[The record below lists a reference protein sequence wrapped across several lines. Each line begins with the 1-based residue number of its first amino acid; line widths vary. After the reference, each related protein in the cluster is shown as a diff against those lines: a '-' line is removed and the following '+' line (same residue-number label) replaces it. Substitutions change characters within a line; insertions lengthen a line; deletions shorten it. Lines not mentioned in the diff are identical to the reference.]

1 MLNLE
6 LISSSGQDTSSDSRR
21 DHLNYYG
28 AKELAESFR
37 TVRKNTIT
45 IAQELPEEK
54 YSFRPAPNTRTVGEL
69 LAHISLAYNFQ
80 YQIHGQERRPSLEG
94 FDFPS
99 LMQRLVAEEKGHR
112 SKDQIID
119 MLRNSGE
126 KWAGW
131 LEGLTDGFLGE
142 RVEMPTGAT
151 PSSRSRFEMILSVK
165 EHEMHH
171 RGQLMLIERMVG
183 IVPHLTR
190 EMQAR
195 MTAAT
200 TKN

>member
-1 MLNLE
+1 M
-6 LISSSGQDTSSDSRR
+6 
-21 DHLNYYG
+21 NYYG

-54 YSFRPAPNTRTVGEL
+54 YSFRPAPNTRTAGEL
-69 LAHISLAYNFQ
+69 LVHISLAHNFQ
-80 YQIHGQERRPSLEG
+80 YQVHGQEHRSSLEG

-99 LMQRLVAEEKGHR
+99 LMQRLGVEERVQR
-112 SKDQIID
+112 SKDQTLK
-119 MLRNSGE
+119 MLHSSGE

-131 LEGLTDGFLGE
+131 LEGLTESFLGE
-142 RVEMPTGAT
+142 QVEMRAGMT
-151 PSSRSRFEMILSVK
+151 PSSKSRFEMILSVK